1 LGSGGERGSFTF
13 HLGVRDTMEN
23 GISPN
28 AKRLLWAGFAAIF
41 ASGVGFSVRTGVLG
55 DWARD
60 YGFTMTEL
68 GGITGGGLWGF
79 GIIIIIGS
87 LIADRIG
94 YGRLMALAFTTH
106 VASAVLQLLTGY
118 VYAHWGKE
126 ATYWNLVVA
135 MTLFSIGNGI
145 CETVVNPM
153 TATLFPRQKTH
164 YLNILHAGWP
174 GGLIAGGLL
183 SYFMN
188 RGTIGSW
195 MPLGKV
201 HWMVQ
206 MSMFLIPVA
215 VYGVMLLGQR
225 MPRSEAGEAGINF
238 GTMLLQFAAPL
249 LLFLLLI
256 HAMVGYVELGT
267 DSWISKITGTIMA
280 SKANGLLLFVYTS
293 SLMFA
298 LRFFA
303 GPIVHRISPLGLLF
317 CSAVLAA
324 IGLSLLGRVDT
335 ALLCVVAA
343 TIYGCGKTFFW
354 PTMLAVASERFPK
367 GGALVIG
374 AMGGMGMLSAGL
386 LGGPAIGFQQD
397 VYASD
402 YLKREAPETY
412 DRYAAPEPNSFY
424 GILTVRGLDGA
435 KVGIL
440 DLATQ
445 TAASPED
452 AAETARQLDRS
463 LILSRLTEWWT
474 MAEPFKHEDKPP
486 IDRATLIGGQAA
498 LRWTAVVPATMAVC
512 YLLLLVYFFSQGG
525 YKQVHIGE
533 EKMAELPGGDM
544 G

>member
-1 LGSGGERGSFTF
+1 M
-13 HLGVRDTMEN
+13 DN
-23 GISPN
+23 GTAPN
-28 AKRLLWAGFAAIF
+28 AQRLLWAGFFSIF

-55 DWARD
+55 DWASS

-79 GIIIIIGS
+79 GIIILIGS
-87 LIADRIG
+87 LIADAVG
-94 YGRLMALAFTTH
+94 YGRLMAIAFTTH
-106 VASAVLQLLTGY
+106 VASAVLQLLTGVIY
-118 VYAHWGKE
+118 VQFGKE

-135 MTLFSIGNGI
+135 MLLFSVGNGI

-153 TATLFPRQKTH
+153 TATLFPKQKTH

-174 GGLIAGGLL
+174 GGLIFGGLL

-188 RGTIGSW
+188 KGTIFGFA
-195 MPLGKV
+195 PLGKV

-215 VYGVMLLGQR
+215 VYGIMLLGQR
-225 MPRSEAGEAGINF
+225 MPRSEAGEAGIDF
-238 GTMLLQFAAPL
+238 GTMLAQFAAPL

-280 SKANGLLLFVYTS
+280 SKTNGLLLFVYTS

-317 CSAVLAA
+317 GSAVLAA
-324 IGLSLLGRVDT
+324 IGLSLLGRVEVG
-335 ALLCVVAA
+335 AVAMCVLAA

-402 YLKREAPETY
+402 FLKREAPATY

-424 GILTVRGLDGA
+424 GILTVKGLDGA

-445 TAASPED
+445 KADSAQD
-452 AAETARQLDRS
+452 AAANARQLELS
-463 LILSRLTEWWT
+463 LVQSRLTDWWKG
-474 MAEPFKHEDKPP
+474 AEQYAEKDKPP
-486 IDRATLIGGQAA
+486 IDQANLIGGQAA
-498 LRWTAVVPATMAVC
+498 LRWTAVVPAMMAVC
-512 YLLLLVYFFSQGG
+512 YLLLLLYFLARGG

-533 EKMAELPGGDM
+533 EKMLELPGGDM

>member
-1 LGSGGERGSFTF
+1 M
-13 HLGVRDTMEN
+13 DN
-23 GISPN
+23 GTEPEN
-28 AKRLLWAGFAAIF
+28 AKLLLWAGFAAIF

-55 DWARD
+55 DWASN
-60 YGFTMTEL
+60 YGFTMSEL

-79 GIIIIIGS
+79 GIIIILGS

-94 YGRLMALAFTTH
+94 YGRLMAVAFVTH

-118 VYAHWGKE
+118 VFQQFGKE
-126 ATYWNLVVA
+126 ATYWNLVIA
-135 MTLFSIGNGI
+135 MTLFSIGNGV

-174 GGLIAGGLL
+174 GGLIFGGLL

-188 RGTIGSW
+188 RGTIFGF

-215 VYGVMLLGQR
+215 IYGIMLVGQR

-238 GTMLLQFAAPL
+238 WTMLAQFGAPL

-280 SKANGLLLFVYTS
+280 SKTNGLLLFVYTS

-343 TIYGCGKTFFW
+343 TVYGCGKTFFW

-374 AMGGMGMLSAGL
+374 AMGGAGMLSAGL

-402 YLKREAPETY
+402 FLKREAPPTFE
-412 DRYAAPEPNSFY
+412 RYVVPEPNTFLGMS
-424 GILTVRGLDGA
+424 VRGLDGA
-435 KVGIL
+435 KVGVL
-440 DLATQ
+440 DLAIQKQ
-445 TAASPED
+445 TDQAKGNSED
-452 AAETARQLDRS
+452 AQEALRQLERS
-463 LILSRLTEWWT
+463 LQQSNLTEWWQT
-474 MAEPFKHEDKPP
+474 AEPYAEKDKPP
-486 IDRATLIGGQAA
+486 IDKATLIGGQAA
-498 LRWTAVVPATMAVC
+498 LRWTAVVPAMMAVC
-512 YLLLLVYFFSQGG
+512 YLLLLVYFWSTGG

>member
-1 LGSGGERGSFTF
+1 
-13 HLGVRDTMEN
+13 MAN
-23 GISPN
+23 GTAPN
-28 AKRLLWAGFAAIF
+28 AQRLLWAGFAAIF
-41 ASGVGFSVRTGVLG
+41 ASGVGFSVRGGILG
-55 DWARD
+55 DWASS

-68 GGITGGGLWGF
+68 GGISGGGLWGF
-79 GIIIIIGS
+79 GIIIILGS

-94 YGRLMALAFTTH
+94 YGRLMGVAFATH

-118 VYAHWGKE
+118 IYVHFGKD
-126 ATYWNLVVA
+126 ATYYTLVIA
-135 MTLFSIGNGI
+135 MMLFSIGNGI

-153 TATLFPRQKTH
+153 TATLFPKQKTH

-174 GGLIAGGLL
+174 GGLIFGGLL

-188 RGTIGSW
+188 KGTLFGF

-215 VYGVMLLGQR
+215 VYGIMLLGQR
-225 MPRSEAGEAGINF
+225 MPRSEAGEAGIDF
-238 GTMLLQFAAPL
+238 GTMLVQFAAPL

-280 SKANGLLLFVYTS
+280 SKTNGLLLFVYTS

-303 GPIVHRISPLGLLF
+303 GPIVHLISPLGLLF

-335 ALLCVVAA
+335 ALLCVLAA

-374 AMGGMGMLSAGL
+374 AMGGAGMLSAGL

-402 YLKREAPETY
+402 YLKQDAPATY
-412 DRYAAPEPNSFY
+412 ERYAAPEENSFY
-424 GILTVRGLDGA
+424 GVMTVKGLDGA
-435 KVGIL
+435 KVGVL

-445 TAASPED
+445 KVDSPED
-452 AAETARQLDRS
+452 IAENRRQLELS
-463 LILSRLTEWWT
+463 LQQSKLSDWWKT
-474 MAEPFKHEDKPP
+474 AEPEAPEDKKPV
-486 IDRATLIGGQAA
+486 DRANLIGGQAA

-512 YLLLLVYFFSQGG
+512 YLLLLLYFLATGG

>member
-1 LGSGGERGSFTF
+1 
-13 HLGVRDTMEN
+13 
-23 GISPN
+23 
-28 AKRLLWAGFAAIF
+28 
-41 ASGVGFSVRTGVLG
+41 
-55 DWARD
+55 
-60 YGFTMTEL
+60 
-68 GGITGGGLWGF
+68 
-79 GIIIIIGS
+79 
-87 LIADRIG
+87 
-94 YGRLMALAFTTH
+94 
-106 VASAVLQLLTGY
+106 
-118 VYAHWGKE
+118 
-126 ATYWNLVVA
+126 
-135 MTLFSIGNGI
+135 
-145 CETVVNPM
+145 
-153 TATLFPRQKTH
+153 
-164 YLNILHAGWP
+164 
-174 GGLIAGGLL
+174 
-183 SYFMN
+183 MN
-188 RGTIGSW
+188 SGTILGW
-195 MPLGKV
+195 APLGKV

-206 MSMFLIPVA
+206 MSMFLVPVA

-225 MPRSEAGEAGINF
+225 MPVSEAGEAGVNF
-238 GTMLLQFAAPL
+238 GTMLTQFVAPL
-249 LLFLLLI
+249 LLFLLVI

-317 CSAVLAA
+317 CSAVLAC
-324 IGLSLLGRVDT
+324 IGLSLLGRVST
-335 ALLCVVAA
+335 NAVLMCVVAA

-374 AMGGMGMLSAGL
+374 AMGGAGMLSAGL

-402 YLKREAPETY
+402 FLKREAPETY

-424 GILTVRGLDGA
+424 GILTVRGLDGG

-440 DLATQ
+440 DLATAP
-445 TAASPED
+445 AATPEE
-452 AAETARQLDRS
+452 AAENARQLDLS
-463 LILSRLTEWWT
+463 LVLARLTDWWKT
-474 MAEPFKHEDKPP
+474 AEPFKHEDKPP
-486 IDRATLIGGQAA
+486 IDKAALIGGQAA

-512 YLLLLVYFFSQGG
+512 YLFLLIYFWTKGG

>member
-1 LGSGGERGSFTF
+1 M
-13 HLGVRDTMEN
+13 DN

-28 AKRLLWAGFAAIF
+28 AKRLLWAGFFSIF

-55 DWARD
+55 DWASN
-60 YGFTMTEL
+60 YGFTMSEL

-79 GIIIIIGS
+79 GIIILIGS

-94 YGRLMALAFTTH
+94 YGRLMAVAFVTH
-106 VASAVLQLLTGY
+106 VASAVLQLSTGY
-118 VYAHWGKE
+118 IYHAFGSHGKD
-126 ATYWNLVVA
+126 AAYWNLVIA
-135 MTLFSIGNGI
+135 MTLFAIGNGV

-174 GGLIAGGLL
+174 GGLIFGGLL

-188 RGTIGSW
+188 RGTIFGF

-215 VYGVMLLGQR
+215 IYGVMLLGQR
-225 MPRSEAGEAGINF
+225 LPRSEAGEAGIDF
-238 GTMLLQFAAPL
+238 GTMLIQFAAPL

-267 DSWISKITGTIMA
+267 DSWISKITGSIMA
-280 SKANGLLLFVYTS
+280 SKTNGLLLFVYTS

-317 CSAVLAA
+317 ISAVLAA

-374 AMGGMGMLSAGL
+374 AMGGAGMLSAGL

-397 VYASD
+397 VYASGF
-402 YLKREAPETY
+402 LKKEAPATY
-412 DRYAAPEPNSFY
+412 DRYSAPEENRFL
-424 GILTVRGLDGA
+424 GMAVKGVDGA
-435 KVGIL
+435 KVGVL
-440 DLATQ
+440 NLATQ
-445 TAASPED
+445 TPTSSDD
-452 AAETARQLDRS
+452 AAENARQLQLS
-463 LILSRLTEWWT
+463 LEQSKLTDWWGK
-474 MAEPFKHEDKPP
+474 AEPYKLEDKPP
-486 IDRATLIGGQAA
+486 IDKADLIGGQAA
-498 LRWTAVVPATMAVC
+498 LRWTALVPATMAVC
-512 YLLLLVYFFSQGG
+512 YLILLLYFWSKGG

-533 EKMAELPGGDM
+533 EKMMELPGGDM